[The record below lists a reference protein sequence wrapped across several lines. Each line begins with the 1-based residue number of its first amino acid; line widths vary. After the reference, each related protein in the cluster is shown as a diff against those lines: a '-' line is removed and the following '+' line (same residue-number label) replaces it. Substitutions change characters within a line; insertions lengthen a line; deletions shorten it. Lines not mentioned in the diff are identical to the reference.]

1 MKNKLSSNQLKALE
15 EANRTG
21 DAEILTTETGQTSK
35 ARELTPI
42 EDDGRML
49 TRSEFFGLA
58 ELPPENEWF
67 ADIQNPHTKR
77 AYRADIADFMAFT
90 GISAPPEFRIVTRGH
105 VLAWRKSLEVRELSG
120 ATIRRKMAALSSLFE
135 YLSEK
140 NAVVTN
146 PVKGAKRPRSD
157 SNEGKTPA
165 LGDHQ
170 ARALLAS
177 PKGDGLKAKR
187 DRAIMSVFL
196 YHGLRRE
203 ELSNL
208 KVGDIQERSGVK
220 YLKVLGK
227 GSKTRYVELHPA
239 TAEATDN
246 YLDHAGHRLE
256 VKGALFRTLGR
267 NMHGI
272 DTKGKLKQSKPI
284 SADGIY
290 REIKR
295 YGLKMGIAMEGFG
308 AHALRATTATNALLN
323 GADIAK
329 VQELLGH
336 ANISTTRLYDRRRSR
351 PEDSAVFRVRY

>member
-1 MKNKLSSNQLKALE
+1 MKTKLSSNQLKALAE
-15 EANRTG
+15 VNMTG
-21 DAEILTTETGQTSK
+21 DAEIPTSRTSQSSET
-35 ARELTPI
+35 RELATI
-42 EDDGRML
+42 EDDGRVL

-90 GISAPPEFRIVTRGH
+90 GINTPQEFRIVTRGH
-105 VLAWRKSLEVRELSG
+105 VLAWRKSLEARELSG

-140 NAVVTN
+140 NAVITN
-146 PVKGAKRPRSD
+146 PVKGAKRPKAD
-157 SNEGKTPA
+157 NNEGKTPA
-165 LGDHQ
+165 LGDYQ
-170 ARALLAS
+170 ARALLLA
-177 PKGDGLKAKR
+177 PKGDGIKAKR
-187 DRAIMSVFL
+187 DRAMISVFL
-196 YHGLRRE
+196 YQGLRRE
-203 ELSNL
+203 ELSSL
-208 KVGDIQERSGVK
+208 KVGDIQERSGVR
-220 YLKVLGK
+220 YLRVFGK
-227 GSKTRYVELHPA
+227 GAKTRYVPLHPA
-239 TAEATDN
+239 SAETIES

-267 NMHGI
+267 NMHGM

-295 YGLKMGIAMEGFG
+295 YGLKVGITMEGFG
-308 AHALRATTATNALLN
+308 AHALRATTATNALLHD
-323 GADIAK
+323 ADIAK

-336 ANISTTRLYDRRRSR
+336 ANISTTRLYDRRQSR

>member
-1 MKNKLSSNQLKALE
+1 MKKLNPSASENSLKLR
-15 EANRTG
+15 NTTG
-21 DAEILTTETGQTSK
+21 DAESP
-35 ARELTPI
+35 ARSLAPLE
-42 EDDGRML
+42 EDGRML

-77 AYRADIADFMAFT
+77 AYRADVADFMAFT
-90 GISAPPEFRIVTRGH
+90 GIKTPPEFRIVTRGH
-105 VLAWRKSLEVRELSG
+105 VLAWRKSLEARELSG

-140 NAVVTN
+140 NAVITN

-177 PKGDGLKAKR
+177 PKGDGIKAKR
-187 DRAIMSVFL
+187 DRAMISVFL
-196 YHGLRRE
+196 YQGLRRE

-208 KVGDIQERSGVK
+208 KVGDMQERSGVR
-220 YLKVLGK
+220 YLRVFGK
-227 GSKTRYVELHPA
+227 GAKTRYVPLHPA
-239 TAEATDN
+239 SAETIES

-267 NMHGI
+267 NMHGM

-295 YGLKMGIAMEGFG
+295 YGLKVGITMEGFG
-308 AHALRATTATNALLN
+308 AHALRATTATNALLHD
-323 GADIAK
+323 ADIAK